1 MMKLELLIISL
12 LLCFFSLGQ
21 NESTNLES
29 FELSLLPECWSLID
43 EDQDGYNWDVSYQVL
58 DENGITVPGNTGVG
72 YFTSASFDNAQGVL
86 NPDNYLVLPQLDIQP
101 NEDLSFYIGAVDPS
115 YFLENYSVLLSSSGN
130 NPEDF
135 TDTLLTEVLAAHI
148 FQFREIDL
156 FDYEGMQVYVAFNHH
171 NSSNQFEIRLD
182 DVLYPSTIEEC
193 EILVSLSE
201 IEDEL
206 VELKIFPNPSEG
218 IFTVENSYS
227 RIEEIIV
234 FGATGIQVWNQ
245 QYSDRSQSQ
254 RVDLSS
260 LSKGVYIMK
269 VKTDEYTTSKRV
281 IIN

>member
-1 MMKLELLIISL
+1 MKLELLIISL
-12 LLCFFSLGQ
+12 LVCIVSLGQ

-29 FELSLLPECWSLID
+29 FELSLLPECWSIID

-58 DENGITVPGNTGVG
+58 DENGITVSGNTGVG
-72 YFTSASFDNAQGVL
+72 YLTSASFDNAEGVL

-101 NEDLSFYIGAVDPS
+101 NEDLSFYVGAIDPS
-115 YFLENYSVLLSSSGN
+115 YFLENYSVLLSTTGN

-135 TDTLLTEVLAAHI
+135 TDTLLTEVLAAHV

-156 FDYEGMQVYVAFNHH
+156 FDYEGMQVYIAFNHH
-171 NSSNQFEIRLD
+171 NSSNQFQIRLD
-182 DVLYPSTIEEC
+182 DVLYPTTLEEC
-193 EILVSLSE
+193 EILVSLAE
-201 IEDEL
+201 IGDEF
-206 VELKIFPNPSEG
+206 VELKIFPNPSQG
-218 IFTVENSYS
+218 IFTLENSDS

-254 RVDLSS
+254 RVDLSN
-260 LSKGVYIMK
+260 LSKGVYTMK
-269 VKTDEYTTSKRV
+269 VKTNEYTTSKRV

>member
-1 MMKLELLIISL
+1 MKLELLIISL
-12 LLCFFSLGQ
+12 LVCIVSLGQ

-29 FELSLLPECWSLID
+29 FELSLLPECWSIID

-72 YFTSASFDNAQGVL
+72 YITSASFDNAEGVL

-101 NEDLSFYIGAVDPS
+101 NEDLSFYVGAIDPS
-115 YFLENYSVLLSSSGN
+115 YFLENYSVLLSTAGN

-135 TDTLLTEVLAAHI
+135 TDTLLTEVLAAHV

-156 FDYEGMQVYVAFNHH
+156 FDYEGMQVYIAFNHH
-171 NSSNQFEIRLD
+171 NSSNQFQIRLD
-182 DVLYPSTIEEC
+182 DVLYPTTLEEC
-193 EILVSLSE
+193 EILVSLAE
-201 IEDEL
+201 IGDEF
-206 VELKIFPNPSEG
+206 VELKIFPNPSQG
-218 IFTVENSYS
+218 IFTLENSDS

-254 RVDLSS
+254 RVDLSN
-260 LSKGVYIMK
+260 LSKGVYTMK
-269 VKTDEYTTSKRV
+269 VKTNEYTTSKRV

>member
-1 MMKLELLIISL
+1 MKLELLIISL
-12 LLCFFSLGQ
+12 LVCIVSLGQ

-58 DENGITVPGNTGVG
+58 DENGITVSGNTGVG
-72 YFTSASFDNAQGVL
+72 YLTSASFDNAEGVL

-101 NEDLSFYIGAVDPS
+101 NEDLSFYVGAIDPS
-115 YFLENYSVLLSSSGN
+115 YFLENYSVLLSTTGN

-135 TDTLLTEVLAAHI
+135 TDTLLTEVLAAHV

-156 FDYEGMQVYVAFNHH
+156 FDYEGMQVYIAFNHH
-171 NSSNQFEIRLD
+171 NSSNQFQIRLD
-182 DVLYPSTIEEC
+182 DVLYPTTLEEC
-193 EILVSLSE
+193 EILVSLAE
-201 IEDEL
+201 IGDEF
-206 VELKIFPNPSEG
+206 VELKIFPNPSQG
-218 IFTVENSYS
+218 IFTLENSDS
-227 RIEEIIV
+227 RIEEIII
-234 FGATGIQVWNQ
+234 FCATGIKVWNQ
-245 QYSDRSQSQ
+245 QYSDRSQTQ

-260 LSKGVYIMK
+260 LSKGVYTMK

>member
-1 MMKLELLIISL
+1 MKLELLIISL
-12 LLCFFSLGQ
+12 LVCIVSLGQ

-29 FELSLLPECWSLID
+29 FELSLLPECWSIID

-72 YFTSASFDNAQGVL
+72 YITSASFDNAEGVL

-101 NEDLSFYIGAVDPS
+101 NEDLSFYVGAIDPS
-115 YFLENYSVLLSSSGN
+115 YFLENYSVLLSTTGN

-135 TDTLLTEVLAAHI
+135 TDTLLTEVLAAHV

-156 FDYEGMQVYVAFNHH
+156 FDYEGMQVYIAFNHH
-171 NSSNQFEIRLD
+171 NSSNQFQIRLD
-182 DVLYPSTIEEC
+182 DVLYPTTLEEC
-193 EILVSLSE
+193 EILVSLAE
-201 IEDEL
+201 IGDEF
-206 VELKIFPNPSEG
+206 VELKIFPNPSQG
-218 IFTVENSYS
+218 IFTLENSDS

-234 FGATGIQVWNQ
+234 FGATGIKVWNQ
-245 QYSDRSQSQ
+245 QYSDRSQTQ

-260 LSKGVYIMK
+260 LSKGVYTMK

>member
-1 MMKLELLIISL
+1 MKLELLIISL
-12 LLCFFSLGQ
+12 LVCIVSLGQ

-29 FELSLLPECWSLID
+29 FELSLLPECWSIID

-72 YFTSASFDNAQGVL
+72 YITSASFDNAEGVL

-101 NEDLSFYIGAVDPS
+101 NEDLSFYVGAIDPS
-115 YFLENYSVLLSSSGN
+115 YFLENYSVLLSTAGN

-135 TDTLLTEVLAAHI
+135 TDTLLTEVLAAHV

-156 FDYEGMQVYVAFNHH
+156 FDYEGMQVYIAFNHH
-171 NSSNQFEIRLD
+171 NSSNQFQIRLD
-182 DVLYPSTIEEC
+182 DVLYPTTLEEC
-193 EILVSLSE
+193 EILVSLAE
-201 IEDEL
+201 IGDEF
-206 VELKIFPNPSEG
+206 VELKIFPNPSQG
-218 IFTVENSYS
+218 IFTLENSDS

-234 FGATGIQVWNQ
+234 FGATGIKVWNQ
-245 QYSDRSQSQ
+245 QYSDRSQTQ

-260 LSKGVYIMK
+260 LSKGVYTMK

>member
-1 MMKLELLIISL
+1 MKLELLIISL
-12 LLCFFSLGQ
+12 LVCIVSLGQ

-29 FELSLLPECWSLID
+29 FELSLLPECWSIID

-58 DENGITVPGNTGVG
+58 DENGITVSGNTGVG
-72 YFTSASFDNAQGVL
+72 YLTSASFDNAEGVL

-101 NEDLSFYIGAVDPS
+101 NEDLSFYVGAIDPS
-115 YFLENYSVLLSSSGN
+115 YFLENYSVLLSTTGN

-135 TDTLLTEVLAAHI
+135 TDTLLTEVLAAHV

-156 FDYEGMQVYVAFNHH
+156 FDYEGMQVYIAFNHH
-171 NSSNQFEIRLD
+171 NSSNQFQIRLD
-182 DVLYPSTIEEC
+182 DVLYPTTLEEC
-193 EILVSLSE
+193 EILVSLAE
-201 IEDEL
+201 IGDEF
-206 VELKIFPNPSEG
+206 VELKIFPNPSQG
-218 IFTVENSYS
+218 IFTLENSDS

-245 QYSDRSQSQ
+245 QYSDRSQTQ

-260 LSKGVYIMK
+260 LSKGVYTMK

>member
-1 MMKLELLIISL
+1 MKLELLIISL
-12 LLCFFSLGQ
+12 LVCIVSLGQ

-29 FELSLLPECWSLID
+29 FELSLLPECWSIID

-58 DENGITVPGNTGVG
+58 DENGITVSGNTGVG
-72 YFTSASFDNAQGVL
+72 YLTSASFDNAEGVL

-101 NEDLSFYIGAVDPS
+101 NEDLSFYVGAIDPS
-115 YFLENYSVLLSSSGN
+115 YFLENYSVLLSTTGN

-135 TDTLLTEVLAAHI
+135 TDTLLTEVLAAHV

-156 FDYEGMQVYVAFNHH
+156 FDYEGMQVYIAFNHH
-171 NSSNQFEIRLD
+171 NSSNQFQIRLD
-182 DVLYPSTIEEC
+182 DVLYPTTLEEC
-193 EILVSLSE
+193 EILVSLAE
-201 IEDEL
+201 IGDEF
-206 VELKIFPNPSEG
+206 VELKIFPNPSQG
-218 IFTVENSYS
+218 IFTLENSDS

-234 FGATGIQVWNQ
+234 FGATGIKVWNQ

-260 LSKGVYIMK
+260 LSKGVYTMK

>member
-1 MMKLELLIISL
+1 MKLELLIISL
-12 LLCFFSLGQ
+12 LVCIVSLGQ

-29 FELSLLPECWSLID
+29 FELSLLPECWSIID

-72 YFTSASFDNAQGVL
+72 YLTSASFDNAEGVL

-101 NEDLSFYIGAVDPS
+101 NEDLSFYVGAIDPS
-115 YFLENYSVLLSSSGN
+115 YFLENYSVLLSTTGN

-135 TDTLLTEVLAAHI
+135 TDTLLTEVLAAHV

-156 FDYEGMQVYVAFNHH
+156 FDYEGMQVYIAFNHH
-171 NSSNQFEIRLD
+171 NSSNQFQIRLD
-182 DVLYPSTIEEC
+182 DVLYPTTLEEC
-193 EILVSLSE
+193 EILVSLAE
-201 IEDEL
+201 IGDEF
-206 VELKIFPNPSEG
+206 VELKIFPNPSQG
-218 IFTVENSYS
+218 IFTLENSDS

-234 FGATGIQVWNQ
+234 FGATGIKVWNQ

-260 LSKGVYIMK
+260 LSKGVYTMK
-269 VKTDEYTTSKRV
+269 VKTNEYTTSKRV

>member
-1 MMKLELLIISL
+1 MKLELLIISL
-12 LLCFFSLGQ
+12 LVCIVSLGQ

-58 DENGITVPGNTGVG
+58 DENGITVSGNTGVG
-72 YFTSASFDNAQGVL
+72 YITSASFDNAEGVL

-101 NEDLSFYIGAVDPS
+101 NEDLSFYVGAIDPS
-115 YFLENYSVLLSSSGN
+115 YFLENYSVLLSTTGN

-135 TDTLLTEVLAAHI
+135 TDTLLTEVLAAHV

-156 FDYEGMQVYVAFNHH
+156 FDYEGMQVYIAFNHH
-171 NSSNQFEIRLD
+171 NSSNQFQIRLD
-182 DVLYPSTIEEC
+182 DVLYPTTLEEC
-193 EILVSLSE
+193 EILVSLAE
-201 IEDEL
+201 IGDEF
-206 VELKIFPNPSEG
+206 VELKIFPNPSQG
-218 IFTVENSYS
+218 IFTLENSDS

-254 RVDLSS
+254 RVDLSN
-260 LSKGVYIMK
+260 LSKGVYTMK
-269 VKTDEYTTSKRV
+269 VKTNEYTTSKRV

>member
-1 MMKLELLIISL
+1 MKLELLIISL
-12 LLCFFSLGQ
+12 LVCIVSLGQ

-58 DENGITVPGNTGVG
+58 DENGITVSGNTGVG
-72 YFTSASFDNAQGVL
+72 YLTSASFDNAEGVL

-101 NEDLSFYIGAVDPS
+101 NEDLSFYVGAIDPS
-115 YFLENYSVLLSSSGN
+115 YFLENYSVLLSTTGN

-135 TDTLLTEVLAAHI
+135 TDTLLTEVLAAHV

-156 FDYEGMQVYVAFNHH
+156 FDYEGMQVYIAFNHH
-171 NSSNQFEIRLD
+171 NSSNQFQIRLD
-182 DVLYPSTIEEC
+182 DVLYPTTLEEC
-193 EILVSLSE
+193 EILVSLAE
-201 IEDEL
+201 IGDEF
-206 VELKIFPNPSEG
+206 VELKIFPNPSQG
-218 IFTVENSYS
+218 IFTLENSDS

-254 RVDLSS
+254 RVDLSN
-260 LSKGVYIMK
+260 LSKGVYTMK
-269 VKTDEYTTSKRV
+269 VKTNEYTTSKRV

>member
-1 MMKLELLIISL
+1 MKLELLIISL
-12 LLCFFSLGQ
+12 LVCIVSLGQ

-58 DENGITVPGNTGVG
+58 DENGITVSGNTGVG
-72 YFTSASFDNAQGVL
+72 YLTSASFDNAEGVL

-101 NEDLSFYIGAVDPS
+101 NEDLSFYVGAIDPS
-115 YFLENYSVLLSSSGN
+115 YFLENYSVLLSTTGN

-135 TDTLLTEVLAAHI
+135 TDTLLTEVLAAHV

-156 FDYEGMQVYVAFNHH
+156 FDYEGMQVYIAFNHH
-171 NSSNQFEIRLD
+171 NSSNQFQIRLD
-182 DVLYPSTIEEC
+182 DVLYPTTLEEC
-193 EILVSLSE
+193 EILVSLAE
-201 IEDEL
+201 IGDEF
-206 VELKIFPNPSEG
+206 VELKIFPNPSQG
-218 IFTVENSYS
+218 IFTLENSDS

-245 QYSDRSQSQ
+245 QYSDRSQTQ

-260 LSKGVYIMK
+260 LSKGVYTMK
-269 VKTDEYTTSKRV
+269 VKTNEYTTSKRV

>member
-1 MMKLELLIISL
+1 MKLELLIISL
-12 LLCFFSLGQ
+12 LVCIVSLGQ

-29 FELSLLPECWSLID
+29 FELSLLPECWSIID

-58 DENGITVPGNTGVG
+58 DENGITVPGNAGVG
-72 YFTSASFDNAQGVL
+72 YITSASFDNAEGVL

-101 NEDLSFYIGAVDPS
+101 NEDLSFYVGAIDPS
-115 YFLENYSVLLSSSGN
+115 YFLENYSVLLSTTGN

-135 TDTLLTEVLAAHI
+135 TDTLLTEVLAAHV

-156 FDYEGMQVYVAFNHH
+156 FDYEGMQVYIAFNHH
-171 NSSNQFEIRLD
+171 NSSNQFQIRLD
-182 DVLYPSTIEEC
+182 DVLYPTTLEEC
-193 EILVSLSE
+193 EILVSLAE
-201 IEDEL
+201 IGDEF
-206 VELKIFPNPSEG
+206 VELKIFPNPSQG
-218 IFTVENSYS
+218 IFTLENSDS

-234 FGATGIQVWNQ
+234 FGATGIKVWNQ

-254 RVDLSS
+254 RVDLSN
-260 LSKGVYIMK
+260 LSKGVYTMK

>member
-1 MMKLELLIISL
+1 MKLELLIISL
-12 LLCFFSLGQ
+12 LVCIVSLGQ

-58 DENGITVPGNTGVG
+58 DENGITVSGNTGVG
-72 YFTSASFDNAQGVL
+72 YLTSASFDNAEGVL

-101 NEDLSFYIGAVDPS
+101 NEDLSFYVGAIDPS
-115 YFLENYSVLLSSSGN
+115 YFLENYSVLLSTTGN

-135 TDTLLTEVLAAHI
+135 TDTLLTEVLAAHV

-156 FDYEGMQVYVAFNHH
+156 FDYEGMQVYIAFNHH
-171 NSSNQFEIRLD
+171 NSSNQFQIRLD
-182 DVLYPSTIEEC
+182 DVLYPTTLEEC
-193 EILVSLSE
+193 EILVSLAE
-201 IEDEL
+201 IGDEF
-206 VELKIFPNPSEG
+206 VELKIFPNPSQG
-218 IFTVENSYS
+218 IFTLENSDS

-234 FGATGIQVWNQ
+234 FGATGIKVWNQ
-245 QYSDRSQSQ
+245 QYSDRSQTQ

-260 LSKGVYIMK
+260 LSKGVYTMK

>member
-1 MMKLELLIISL
+1 MKLELLIISL
-12 LLCFFSLGQ
+12 LVCIVSLGQ

-58 DENGITVPGNTGVG
+58 DENGITVSGNTGVG
-72 YFTSASFDNAQGVL
+72 YLTSASFDNAEGVL

-101 NEDLSFYIGAVDPS
+101 NEDLSFYVGAIDPS
-115 YFLENYSVLLSSSGN
+115 YFLENYSVLLSTTGN

-135 TDTLLTEVLAAHI
+135 TDTLLTEVLAVHV

-156 FDYEGMQVYVAFNHH
+156 FDYEGMQVYIAFNHH
-171 NSSNQFEIRLD
+171 NSSNQFQIRLD
-182 DVLYPSTIEEC
+182 DVLYPTTLEEC
-193 EILVSLSE
+193 EILVSLAE
-201 IEDEL
+201 IGDEF
-206 VELKIFPNPSEG
+206 VELKIFPNPSQG
-218 IFTVENSYS
+218 IFTLENSDS

-234 FGATGIQVWNQ
+234 FGATGIKVWNQ

-254 RVDLSS
+254 RVDLSN
-260 LSKGVYIMK
+260 LSKGVYTMK
-269 VKTDEYTTSKRV
+269 VKTNEYTTSKRV

>member
-1 MMKLELLIISL
+1 MKLELLIISL
-12 LLCFFSLGQ
+12 LVCIVSLGQ

-58 DENGITVPGNTGVG
+58 DENGITVSGNTGVG
-72 YFTSASFDNAQGVL
+72 YLTSASFDNAEGVL

-101 NEDLSFYIGAVDPS
+101 NEDLSFYVGAIDPS
-115 YFLENYSVLLSSSGN
+115 YFLENYSVLLSTTGN

-135 TDTLLTEVLAAHI
+135 TDTLLTEVLAAHV

-156 FDYEGMQVYVAFNHH
+156 FDYEGMQVYIAFNHH
-171 NSSNQFEIRLD
+171 NSSNQFQIRLD
-182 DVLYPSTIEEC
+182 DVLYPTTLEEC
-193 EILVSLSE
+193 EILVSLAE
-201 IEDEL
+201 IGDEF
-206 VELKIFPNPSEG
+206 VELKIFPNPSQG
-218 IFTVENSYS
+218 IFTLENSDS

-234 FGATGIQVWNQ
+234 FGATGIKVWNQ
-245 QYSDRSQSQ
+245 QYSDRSQTQ

-260 LSKGVYIMK
+260 LSKGVYTMK
-269 VKTDEYTTSKRV
+269 VKTNEYTTSKRV

>member
-1 MMKLELLIISL
+1 MKLELLIISL
-12 LLCFFSLGQ
+12 LVCIVSLGQ

-43 EDQDGYNWDVSYQVL
+43 EDQDGYNWDVSYQVI
-58 DENGITVPGNTGVG
+58 DENGITDSGNTGVG
-72 YFTSASFDNAQGVL
+72 YLTSASFDNAEGVL

-101 NEDLSFYIGAVDPS
+101 NEDLSFYVGAIDPS
-115 YFLENYSVLLSSSGN
+115 YFLENYSVLLSTTGN

-135 TDTLLTEVLAAHI
+135 TDTLLTEVLAAHV

-156 FDYEGMQVYVAFNHH
+156 FDYEGMQVYIAFNHH
-171 NSSNQFEIRLD
+171 NSSNQFQIRLD
-182 DVLYPSTIEEC
+182 DVLYPTTLEEC
-193 EILVSLSE
+193 EILVSLAE
-201 IEDEL
+201 IGDEF
-206 VELKIFPNPSEG
+206 VELKIFPNPSQG
-218 IFTVENSYS
+218 IFTLENSES

-254 RVDLSS
+254 RVDLSN
-260 LSKGVYIMK
+260 LSKGVYTMK
-269 VKTDEYTTSKRV
+269 LKTNEYTTSKRV

>member
-1 MMKLELLIISL
+1 MKLELLIISL
-12 LLCFFSLGQ
+12 LVCIVSLGQ

-29 FELSLLPECWSLID
+29 FELSLLPECWSIID

-72 YFTSASFDNAQGVL
+72 YITSASFDNAEGVL
-86 NPDNYLVLPQLDIQP
+86 NPDNYLVLPQLDIQS
-101 NEDLSFYIGAVDPS
+101 NEDLSFYVGAIDPS
-115 YFLENYSVLLSSSGN
+115 YFLENYSVLLSTTGN

-135 TDTLLTEVLAAHI
+135 TDTLLTEVLAAHV

-156 FDYEGMQVYVAFNHH
+156 FDYEGMQVYIAFNHH
-171 NSSNQFEIRLD
+171 NSSNQFQIRLD
-182 DVLYPSTIEEC
+182 DVLYPTTLEEC
-193 EILVSLSE
+193 EILLSLAE
-201 IEDEL
+201 IGDEF
-206 VELKIFPNPSEG
+206 VELKIFPNPSQG
-218 IFTVENSYS
+218 IFTLENSDS

-254 RVDLSS
+254 RVDLSN
-260 LSKGVYIMK
+260 LSKGVYTMK
-269 VKTDEYTTSKRV
+269 VKTNEYTTSKRV

>member
-1 MMKLELLIISL
+1 MKLELLIISL
-12 LLCFFSLGQ
+12 LVCIVSLGQ

-58 DENGITVPGNTGVG
+58 DENGITVSGNTGVG
-72 YFTSASFDNAQGVL
+72 YLTSASFDNAEGVL

-101 NEDLSFYIGAVDPS
+101 NEDLSFYVGAIDPS
-115 YFLENYSVLLSSSGN
+115 YFLENYSVLLSTTGN

-135 TDTLLTEVLAAHI
+135 TDTLLTEVLAAHV

-156 FDYEGMQVYVAFNHH
+156 FDYEGMQVYIAFNHH
-171 NSSNQFEIRLD
+171 NSSNQFQIRLD
-182 DVLYPSTIEEC
+182 DVLYPTTLEEC
-193 EILVSLSE
+193 EILVSLAE
-201 IEDEL
+201 IGDEF
-206 VELKIFPNPSEG
+206 VELKIFPNPSQG
-218 IFTVENSYS
+218 IFTLENSDS

-260 LSKGVYIMK
+260 LSKGVYTMK
-269 VKTDEYTTSKRV
+269 VKTNEYTTSKRV

>member
-1 MMKLELLIISL
+1 MKLELLIISL
-12 LLCFFSLGQ
+12 LVCIVSLGQ

-58 DENGITVPGNTGVG
+58 DENGITVSGNTGVG
-72 YFTSASFDNAQGVL
+72 YLTSASFDNAEGVL

-101 NEDLSFYIGAVDPS
+101 NEDLSFYVGAIDPS
-115 YFLENYSVLLSSSGN
+115 YFLENYSVLLSTTGN

-135 TDTLLTEVLAAHI
+135 TDTLLTEVLAAHV

-156 FDYEGMQVYVAFNHH
+156 FDYEGMQVYIAFNHH
-171 NSSNQFEIRLD
+171 NSSNQFQIRLD
-182 DVLYPSTIEEC
+182 DVLYPTTLEEC
-193 EILVSLSE
+193 EILVSLAE
-201 IEDEL
+201 IGDEF
-206 VELKIFPNPSEG
+206 VELKIFPNPSQG
-218 IFTVENSYS
+218 IFTLENSDS

-254 RVDLSS
+254 RVDLSN
-260 LSKGVYIMK
+260 LSKGVYTMK

>member
-1 MMKLELLIISL
+1 MKLELLIISL
-12 LLCFFSLGQ
+12 LVCIVSLGQ

-72 YFTSASFDNAQGVL
+72 YITSASFDNAEGVL

-101 NEDLSFYIGAVDPS
+101 NEDLSFYVGAIDPS
-115 YFLENYSVLLSSSGN
+115 YFLENYSVLLSTTGN

-135 TDTLLTEVLAAHI
+135 TDTLLTEVLAAHV

-156 FDYEGMQVYVAFNHH
+156 FDYEGMQVYIAFNHH
-171 NSSNQFEIRLD
+171 NSSNQFQIRLD
-182 DVLYPSTIEEC
+182 DVLYPTTLEEC
-193 EILVSLSE
+193 EILLSLAE
-201 IEDEL
+201 IGDEF
-206 VELKIFPNPSEG
+206 VELKIFPNPSQG
-218 IFTVENSYS
+218 IFTLENSDS

-254 RVDLSS
+254 RVDLSN
-260 LSKGVYIMK
+260 LSKGIYTMK
-269 VKTDEYTTSKRV
+269 VKTNEYTTSKRV

>member
-1 MMKLELLIISL
+1 MKLELLIISL
-12 LLCFFSLGQ
+12 LVCIVSLGQ

-58 DENGITVPGNTGVG
+58 DENGITVSGNTGVG
-72 YFTSASFDNAQGVL
+72 YLTSASFDNAEGVL

-101 NEDLSFYIGAVDPS
+101 NEDLSFYVGAIDPS
-115 YFLENYSVLLSSSGN
+115 YFLENYSVLLSTTGN

-135 TDTLLTEVLAAHI
+135 TDTLLTEVLAAHV

-156 FDYEGMQVYVAFNHH
+156 FDYEGMQVYIAFNHH
-171 NSSNQFEIRLD
+171 NSSNQFQIRLD
-182 DVLYPSTIEEC
+182 DVLYPTTLEEC
-193 EILVSLSE
+193 EILVSLAE
-201 IEDEL
+201 IGDEF
-206 VELKIFPNPSEG
+206 VELKIFPNPSQG
-218 IFTVENSYS
+218 IFTLENSDS

-234 FGATGIQVWNQ
+234 FGATGIKVWNQ

-254 RVDLSS
+254 RVDLSN
-260 LSKGVYIMK
+260 LSKGVYTMK
-269 VKTDEYTTSKRV
+269 VKTNEYTTSKRV

>member
-1 MMKLELLIISL
+1 MKLELLIISL
-12 LLCFFSLGQ
+12 LVCIVSLGQ

-58 DENGITVPGNTGVG
+58 DENGITVSGNTGVG
-72 YFTSASFDNAQGVL
+72 YLTSASFDNAEGVL

-101 NEDLSFYIGAVDPS
+101 NEDLSFYVGAIDPS
-115 YFLENYSVLLSSSGN
+115 YFLENYSVLLSTTGN

-135 TDTLLTEVLAAHI
+135 TDTLLTEVLAAHV

-156 FDYEGMQVYVAFNHH
+156 FDYEGMQVYIAFNHH
-171 NSSNQFEIRLD
+171 NSSNQFQIRLD
-182 DVLYPSTIEEC
+182 DVLYPTTLEEC
-193 EILVSLSE
+193 EILVSLAE
-201 IEDEL
+201 IGDEF
-206 VELKIFPNPSEG
+206 VELKIFPNPSQG
-218 IFTVENSYS
+218 IFTLENSDS

-245 QYSDRSQSQ
+245 QYSDRSQTQ

-260 LSKGVYIMK
+260 LSKGVYTMK

>member
-1 MMKLELLIISL
+1 MKLELLIISL
-12 LLCFFSLGQ
+12 LVCIVSLGQ

-58 DENGITVPGNTGVG
+58 DENGITVSGNTGVG
-72 YFTSASFDNAQGVL
+72 YLTSASFDNAEGVL

-101 NEDLSFYIGAVDPS
+101 NEDLSFYVGAIDPS
-115 YFLENYSVLLSSSGN
+115 YFLENYSVLLSTTGN

-135 TDTLLTEVLAAHI
+135 TDTLLTEVLAAHV

-156 FDYEGMQVYVAFNHH
+156 FDYEGMQVYIAFNHH
-171 NSSNQFEIRLD
+171 NSSNQFQIRLD
-182 DVLYPSTIEEC
+182 DVLYPTTLEEC
-193 EILVSLSE
+193 EILVSLAE
-201 IEDEL
+201 IGDEF
-206 VELKIFPNPSEG
+206 VELKIFPNPSQG
-218 IFTVENSYS
+218 IFTLENSDS

-234 FGATGIQVWNQ
+234 FGATGIKVWNQ

-254 RVDLSS
+254 RVDLSN
-260 LSKGVYIMK
+260 LSKGVYTMK

>member
-1 MMKLELLIISL
+1 MKLELLIISL
-12 LLCFFSLGQ
+12 LVCIVSLGQ

-72 YFTSASFDNAQGVL
+72 YITSASFDNAEGVL

-101 NEDLSFYIGAVDPS
+101 NEDLSFYVGAIDPS
-115 YFLENYSVLLSSSGN
+115 YFLENYSVLLSTAGN

-135 TDTLLTEVLAAHI
+135 TDTLLTEVLAAHV

-156 FDYEGMQVYVAFNHH
+156 FDYEGMQVYIAFNHH
-171 NSSNQFEIRLD
+171 NSSNQFQIRLD
-182 DVLYPSTIEEC
+182 DVLYPTTLEEC
-193 EILVSLSE
+193 EILVSLAE
-201 IEDEL
+201 IGDEF
-206 VELKIFPNPSEG
+206 VELKIFPNPSQG
-218 IFTVENSYS
+218 IFTLENSDS

-234 FGATGIQVWNQ
+234 FGATGIKVWNQ
-245 QYSDRSQSQ
+245 QYSDRSQTQ

-260 LSKGVYIMK
+260 LSKGVYTMK
-269 VKTDEYTTSKRV
+269 VKTNEYTTSKRV

>member
-1 MMKLELLIISL
+1 MKLELLIISL
-12 LLCFFSLGQ
+12 LVCIVSLGQ

-29 FELSLLPECWSLID
+29 FELSLLPECWSIID

-72 YFTSASFDNAQGVL
+72 YITSASFDNAEGVL

-101 NEDLSFYIGAVDPS
+101 NEDLSFYVGAIDPS
-115 YFLENYSVLLSSSGN
+115 YFLENYSVLLSTAGN

-135 TDTLLTEVLAAHI
+135 TDTLLTEVLAAHV

-156 FDYEGMQVYVAFNHH
+156 FDYEGMQVYIAFNHH
-171 NSSNQFEIRLD
+171 NSSNQFQIRLD
-182 DVLYPSTIEEC
+182 DVLYPTTLEEC
-193 EILVSLSE
+193 EILLSLAE
-201 IEDEL
+201 IGDEF
-206 VELKIFPNPSEG
+206 VELKIFPNPSQG
-218 IFTVENSYS
+218 IFTLENSDS

-254 RVDLSS
+254 RVDLSN
-260 LSKGVYIMK
+260 LSKGIYTMK
-269 VKTDEYTTSKRV
+269 VKTNEHTTSKRV

>member
-1 MMKLELLIISL
+1 MKLELLIISL
-12 LLCFFSLGQ
+12 LVCIVSLGQ

-43 EDQDGYNWDVSYQVL
+43 EDQDGYNWDVSYQVI
-58 DENGITVPGNTGVG
+58 DENGITDSGNTGVG
-72 YFTSASFDNAQGVL
+72 YLTSASFDNAEGVL

-101 NEDLSFYIGAVDPS
+101 NEDLSFYVGAIDPS
-115 YFLENYSVLLSSSGN
+115 YFLENYSVLLSTTGN

-135 TDTLLTEVLAAHI
+135 TDTLLTEVLAAHV

-156 FDYEGMQVYVAFNHH
+156 FDYEGMQVYIAFNHH
-171 NSSNQFEIRLD
+171 NSSNQFQIRLD
-182 DVLYPSTIEEC
+182 DVLYPTTLEEC
-193 EILVSLSE
+193 EILVSLAE
-201 IEDEL
+201 IGDEF
-206 VELKIFPNPSEG
+206 VELKIFPNPSQG
-218 IFTVENSYS
+218 IFTLENSDS

-254 RVDLSS
+254 RVDLSN
-260 LSKGVYIMK
+260 LSKGVYTMK
-269 VKTDEYTTSKRV
+269 LKTNEYTTSKRV

>member
-1 MMKLELLIISL
+1 MKLELLIISL
-12 LLCFFSLGQ
+12 LVCIVSLGQ

-72 YFTSASFDNAQGVL
+72 YLTSASFDNAEGVL

-101 NEDLSFYIGAVDPS
+101 NEDLSFYVGAIDPS
-115 YFLENYSVLLSSSGN
+115 YFLENYSVLLSTTGN

-135 TDTLLTEVLAAHI
+135 TDTLLTEVLAAHV

-156 FDYEGMQVYVAFNHH
+156 FDYEGMQVYIAFNHH
-171 NSSNQFEIRLD
+171 NSSNQFQIRLD
-182 DVLYPSTIEEC
+182 DVLYPTTLEEC
-193 EILVSLSE
+193 EILVSLAE
-201 IEDEL
+201 IGDEF
-206 VELKIFPNPSEG
+206 VELKIFPNPSQG
-218 IFTVENSYS
+218 IFTLENSDS

-234 FGATGIQVWNQ
+234 FGATGIKVWNQ
-245 QYSDRSQSQ
+245 QYSDRSQTQ

-260 LSKGVYIMK
+260 LSKGVYTMK
-269 VKTDEYTTSKRV
+269 VKTNEYTTSKRV

>member
-1 MMKLELLIISL
+1 MKLELLIISL
-12 LLCFFSLGQ
+12 LVCIVSLGQ

-29 FELSLLPECWSLID
+29 FELSLLPECWSIID

-58 DENGITVPGNTGVG
+58 DENGITVSGNTGVG
-72 YFTSASFDNAQGVL
+72 YLTSASFDNAEGVL

-101 NEDLSFYIGAVDPS
+101 NEDLSFYVGAIDPS
-115 YFLENYSVLLSSSGN
+115 YFLENYSVLLSTTGN

-135 TDTLLTEVLAAHI
+135 TDTLLTEVLAAHV

-156 FDYEGMQVYVAFNHH
+156 FDYEGMQVYIAFNHH
-171 NSSNQFEIRLD
+171 NSSNQFQIRLD
-182 DVLYPSTIEEC
+182 DVLYPTTLEEC
-193 EILVSLSE
+193 EILVSLAE
-201 IEDEL
+201 IGDEF
-206 VELKIFPNPSEG
+206 VELKIFPNPSQG
-218 IFTVENSYS
+218 IFTLENSDS

-234 FGATGIQVWNQ
+234 FGATGIKVWNQ
-245 QYSDRSQSQ
+245 QYSDRSQTQ

-260 LSKGVYIMK
+260 LSKGVYTMK